1 MQKQKQIQ
9 ASSIEVDLEKH
20 VFTLGLE
27 LAYSMDDNISA
38 ICQKS

>member
-20 VFTLGLE
+20 VFTLGSE
-27 LAYSMDDNISA
+27 LGIQYG
-38 ICQKS
+38 